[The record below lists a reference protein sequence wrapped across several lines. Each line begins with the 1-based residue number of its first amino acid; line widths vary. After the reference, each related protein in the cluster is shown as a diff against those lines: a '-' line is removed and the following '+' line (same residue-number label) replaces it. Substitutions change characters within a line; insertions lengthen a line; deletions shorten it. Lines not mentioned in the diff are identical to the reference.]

1 MILNSIASVR
11 TGLILSRKEAKTA
24 ESCCEYRQLNLKAI
38 DDNGR
43 IDLGETV
50 PFYTSEELSDNYLT
64 RIGDIIVKTTEPYT
78 AVYITEEYTDLV
90 IPSHFVLIRDI
101 NEEVVLPQYIS
112 WYLNTDRIKKM
123 FRMSS
128 TGSLKQIRPAMIGE
142 VEIKPPTIERQKQV
156 IELHEYSCTEIQL
169 LEKLI
174 ELKKIYYKVKIDNV
188 NRTKA

>member
-156 IELHEYSCTEIQL
+156 IELHEYSCKEIQL

>member
-11 TGLILSRKEAKTA
+11 TGLILSRKEAKTVDG
-24 ESCCEYRQLNLKAI
+24 CCEYRQLNLKAI

-101 NEEVVLPQYIS
+101 NEEVALPQYIS

-128 TGSLKQIRPAMIGE
+128 TGSLKQIRPTMIGE
-142 VEIKPPTIERQKQV
+142 VDIKPPTTERQRQIVEIYNITQK
-156 IELHEYSCTEIQL
+156 ELGLLKRLITQKEIC
-169 LEKLI
+169 
-174 ELKKIYYKVKIDNV
+174 YKAMINTLS
-188 NRTKA
+188 NM